1 MTRRSYHCL
10 IAGLPD
16 IIQDDKKLHF
26 SSLRIRE
33 YLKETLHPG
42 DFGLVKLLYLPADNQ
57 NLLNRMFG
65 KDKPF
70 DERGNLTEEQLDFLL
85 LPKLF
90 EEAKRELYPAYLYD
104 FGKLLREK
112 EAVEEK
118 VTPAAAGRFLTE
130 GYYRTLAG
138 AGNRFI
144 RDAGEWLLNTGNILL
159 ALNGRKHNLPWEESV
174 IGDNLVAQAVKKNRT
189 RDFNLATDYPEI
201 EPLLQLFETGN
212 LLEREFKLDTRQWN
226 YLDDATFFHYF
237 TIERILAFVLKVFLA
252 ERWYH
257 LDYEKGQVM
266 FNQLLNEIESSF
278 EFPEEF
284 SHTYGK
290 KR

>member
-1 MTRRSYHCL
+1 MTRRSYYCL

-16 IIQDDKKLHF
+16 ILQDDKKLHF
-26 SSLRIRE
+26 SSLRIRD

-42 DFGLVKLLYLPADNQ
+42 DFALVELFYLPYDNQ
-57 NLLNRMFG
+57 NLLNRMFR
-65 KDKPF
+65 KEKPF
-70 DERGNLTEEQLDFLL
+70 DERGNLTEEQLDCLL

-90 EEAKRELYPAYLYD
+90 EEAKQEDYPVYLFD
-104 FGKLLREK
+104 FGRMLRER
-112 EAVEEK
+112 EEVEEK
-118 VTPAAAGRFLTE
+118 VTPAAASRMLTE
-130 GYYRTLAG
+130 GYYNMLSG
-138 AGNRFI
+138 VGNPFVRET
-144 RDAGEWLLNTGNILL
+144 GEWLLNSGNLLL
-159 ALNGRKHNLPWEESV
+159 ALNGRKHNLAYEDTV
-174 IGDNLVAQAVKKNRT
+174 IGNNLVAQAVKKNRT
-189 RDFNLATDYPEI
+189 RDFGLVVDYPEI
-201 EPLLQLFETGN
+201 EPLLQLFETEN
-212 LLEREFKLDTRQWN
+212 LLEREFRLDTRQWS

-237 TIERILAFVLKVFLA
+237 SIERVLAFVLKVFLA

-266 FNQLLNEIESSF
+266 FNQLLNDIESSF